1 MKKEE
6 RMSKEIFL
14 CSISNVSSGGC
25 SEDCSYCTQS
35 ARYDTG
41 VPRYKYK
48 DIQEVIKEAKELKKY
63 GMVGFCLVT
72 SGRGLDEKKC
82 EYIASLAMGLKKEIS
97 DIHLIAC
104 CGRADLDKLKYLK
117 KSGIDSYNHNLE
129 TAQSFF
135 SQICT
140 THTWE
145 ERFETCENVLRADLG
160 LCSGGIFGLGEG
172 WNHRI
177 ELLKAL
183 RELSPHSMPINFFI
197 PNPNLPIKQEKM
209 SVQEALECITL
220 SREYLPHAR
229 LMIAGGREV
238 VFGENQKCMFD
249 SGIDA
254 IVLGNYLTTTGES
267 PKRDLDMLK
276 SYGLGVIEAKRGV
289 SMLEGYGLKIAKECR
304 E

>member
-1 MKKEE
+1 MN
-6 RMSKEIFL
+6 KEIFL

-25 SEDCSYCTQS
+25 SEDCAYCTQS
-35 ARYDTG
+35 ARHNTG
-41 VPRYKYK
+41 VARYKYK

-82 EYIASLAMGLKKEIS
+82 EYIASLAQGIKKEIS

-129 TAQSFF
+129 TSQKFF
-135 SQICT
+135 SKICS

-145 ERFETCENVLRADLG
+145 ERFETCENALRADLG

-172 WNHRI
+172 WEDRI
-177 ELLKAL
+177 ELLKSL

-209 SVQEALECITL
+209 SVEEALECITL
-220 SREYLPHAR
+220 CREYLPNAR

-254 IVLGNYLTTTGES
+254 IVLGNYLTTAGES

-276 SYGLGVIEAKRGV
+276 SYGLGVIEAKKGV
-289 SMLEGYGLKIAKECR
+289 SMLEGYGLKVAKECR

>member
-1 MKKEE
+1 MN
-6 RMSKEIFL
+6 KEIFL

-48 DIQEVIKEAKELKKY
+48 DIKEVIQEAKELKKY

-72 SGRGLDEKKC
+72 SGRGLDGKKA
-82 EYIASLAMGLKKEIS
+82 EYIASLAKGIKKEIS

-104 CGRADLDKLKYLK
+104 CGRADLQELKYLK
-117 KSGIDSYNHNLE
+117 QNGIDSYNHNLE

-135 SQICT
+135 SQICS

-145 ERFETCENVLRADLG
+145 ERFETCENTLRADLG
-160 LCSGGIFGLGEG
+160 LCSGGIFGLGES
-172 WNHRI
+172 WSHRI

-183 RELSPHSMPINFFI
+183 RDLSPHSMPINFFI

-254 IVLGNYLTTTGES
+254 IVLGNYLTTSGES
-267 PKRDLDMLK
+267 PKRDLDMLE
-276 SYGLGVIEAKRGV
+276 SYGLGVIEAKKGV
-289 SMLEGYGLKIAKECR
+289 SMLEGYGLRVAKECR

>member
-1 MKKEE
+1 
-6 RMSKEIFL
+6 MSKDIFL

-25 SEDCSYCTQS
+25 SEDCAYCTQS
-35 ARYDTG
+35 ARHDTG
-41 VPRYKYK
+41 VARYKYK

-82 EYIASLAMGLKKEIS
+82 EYIASLAEGIKKEIS

-104 CGRADLDKLKYLK
+104 CGRAELDKLKYLK
-117 KSGIDSYNHNLE
+117 KHGIDSYNHNLE
-129 TAQSFF
+129 TSQKFF
-135 SQICT
+135 SRICS

-145 ERFETCENVLRADLG
+145 ERFETCENALRADLG

-172 WNHRI
+172 WEDRI
-177 ELLKAL
+177 ELLKSL

-209 SVQEALECITL
+209 SVEEALECITL
-220 SREYLPHAR
+220 SREYLPNAR

-254 IVLGNYLTTTGES
+254 IVLGNYLTTAGES

-276 SYGLGVIEAKRGV
+276 SYGLGVIEAKKGV
-289 SMLEGYGLKIAKECR
+289 SMLEGYGLKVAKECR